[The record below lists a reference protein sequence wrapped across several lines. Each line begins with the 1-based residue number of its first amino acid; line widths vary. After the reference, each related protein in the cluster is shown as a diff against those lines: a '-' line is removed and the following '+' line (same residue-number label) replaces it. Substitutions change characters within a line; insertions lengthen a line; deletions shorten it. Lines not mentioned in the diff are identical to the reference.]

1 MIINKR
7 HRKVLNT
14 VMIIVSVIVVLGMI
28 ALYIPS
34 LLPS

>member
-7 HRKVLNT
+7 HRKTLN
-14 VMIIVSVIVVLGMI
+14 VIMIIVSVVVVLGMI